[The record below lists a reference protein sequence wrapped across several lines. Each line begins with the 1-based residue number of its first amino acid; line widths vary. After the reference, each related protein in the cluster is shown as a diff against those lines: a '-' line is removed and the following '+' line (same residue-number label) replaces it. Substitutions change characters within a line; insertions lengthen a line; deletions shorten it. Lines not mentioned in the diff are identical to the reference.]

1 MSDDLF
7 EDFFVEAD
15 ALASVDTE
23 TTKSLSEMVRRLRST
38 EDEIARVEQYIK
50 ELTDRKHKLSTE
62 SIPVLMDEMGV
73 ERVDV
78 DGVTVTR
85 KMVVA
90 ASIPVARREEA
101 FDWLRQNN
109 LDDIIKNDV
118 VVSFGKGEDNVAG
131 DVIGFLQEQGFDPQ
145 TKTYVHPSTLK
156 AFVKERIQSGKPID
170 LDMFGAF
177 VSNVA
182 EIKRKS

>member
-1 MSDDLF
+1 MSDALF
-7 EDFFVEAD
+7 EDFFEEAD
-15 ALASVDTE
+15 ALASVNTE
-23 TTKSLSEMVRRLRST
+23 TTKSLSEMVRRLRTT
-38 EDEIARVEQYIK
+38 EEEISKVEAYLKQ
-50 ELTDRKHKLSTE
+50 LTDQKHKLSTE

-85 KMVVA
+85 KMVVS

-101 FDWLRQNN
+101 FDWLRRNQ

-118 VVSFGKGEDNVAG
+118 IVSFGKGEDNVAG
-131 DVIGFLQEQGFDPQ
+131 HCIGMLEEQGFTPD

-156 AFVKERIQSGKPID
+156 AFVKDRIQSGKPID

-177 VSNVA
+177 VSNIA
-182 EIKRKS
+182 EIKRKA